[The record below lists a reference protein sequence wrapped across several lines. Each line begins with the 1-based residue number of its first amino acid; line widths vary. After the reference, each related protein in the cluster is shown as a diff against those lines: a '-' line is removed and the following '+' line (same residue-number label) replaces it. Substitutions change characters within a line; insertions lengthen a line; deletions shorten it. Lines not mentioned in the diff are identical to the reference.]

1 MKSLIEDL
9 KKQEFKNVYLLFGEE
24 TYLKNQYK
32 NKLKNA
38 LIPDGDTMNLNIYSG
53 KGIDVKEVIDQAETM
68 PFFGERRLILIED
81 SGFFKNASPE
91 LADYMKA
98 VPAETFIVFAE
109 SEVDKRGKLYKAV
122 KSAGRT
128 VEFARQDEKTLMR
141 WILGILKNEKKNITQ
156 DTMQLFLEKTGTDM
170 ENISQELEK
179 LICYTMGRDVI
190 TKDDVEAIG
199 TNRTV
204 NKIFDMINAIAGRQ
218 QKKALSLYYDLLA
231 LKEPPMRI
239 LFLIARQF
247 NLLFQVKELLEQGY
261 DINTIASKTGLQS
274 FIARNYVRQAG
285 AFTKEKL
292 KAAVQDCVD
301 SEEAVKT
308 GQMIDRMSVELIIVK
323 YSAE

>member
-301 SEEAVKT
+301 SEEVVKT